1 MFIAGKRLL
10 PVLVG
15 WRYQRMRVLHRRS
28 GGSTDRAHNIVLL
41 TNKEIDIMRLELEAK
56 SL

>member
-1 MFIAGKRLL
+1 MLIAGKRLL